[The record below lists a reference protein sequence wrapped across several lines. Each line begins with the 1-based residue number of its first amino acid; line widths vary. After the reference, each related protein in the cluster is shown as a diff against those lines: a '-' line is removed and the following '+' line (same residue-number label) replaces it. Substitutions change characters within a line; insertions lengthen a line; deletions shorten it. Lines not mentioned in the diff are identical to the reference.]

1 MQFPWEERPERNH
14 GKSLDL
20 GPFLIDRDLAA
31 QLQRASA
38 NYSILDMR
46 SPDRSRTLTISGI

>member
-38 NYSILDMR
+38 NIQFWICA
-46 SPDRSRTLTISGI
+46 PLTGHER